1 MNSSVNKAF
10 VCIICLVMFVFIT
23 AFSGDSLLES
33 PKTLG
38 VTFPHT
44 LAGFGCWTKV
54 DEAYQDLINIEKAGE
69 ILDQLEEVGDNYL
82 YGWINFQG
90 KITTKVYLY
99 IDTEGNIVSFLHKDT
114 PPAGIIDWNYVD
126 FENESIEHFTI
137 TKVLESM
144 FLNLNIPIAG
154 FFNNINFCDFQNQ
167 LATKYLV
174 AITYAPEKKER
185 LHIAVPSDFSV
196 YSWSYRYYTQRINS
210 SYRNVLYL
218 DSNQLASTYYE
229 QDFCVWLWKSGN
241 SSDSFNPLKPHS
253 FILDAYDFLT
263 GIPRVAVIIVYGK

>member
-1 MNSSVNKAF
+1 
-10 VCIICLVMFVFIT
+10 MFVFIT

-196 YSWSYRYYTQRINS
+196 YSWSYRYFNEDCYKYNS
-210 SYRNVLYL
+210 YDYYSYLFL
-218 DSNQLASTYYE
+218 DSKQIIRNDRSVNNI
-229 QDFCVWLWKSGN
+229 VWLWKSGD
-241 SSDSFNPLKPHS
+241 SSENFNPLRPHS
-253 FILDAYDFLT
+253 FILDSQGFSI
-263 GIPRVAVIIVYGK
+263 GIPRIAVVIVYGK